1 MITIYVI
8 LLRIVPTKL
17 GLGIDFECDRGF
29 DKMSVIALM
38 YRNAIN
44 SLRRYRELEENRKRS
59 RSVGVLPRRFS

>member
-8 LLRIVPTKL
+8 LLIIVPTKL

-38 YRNAIN
+38 YENAIN
-44 SLRRYRELEENRKRS
+44 SLGRYRELGENRRRS
-59 RSVGVLPRRFS
+59 LCAGVLPKRFF